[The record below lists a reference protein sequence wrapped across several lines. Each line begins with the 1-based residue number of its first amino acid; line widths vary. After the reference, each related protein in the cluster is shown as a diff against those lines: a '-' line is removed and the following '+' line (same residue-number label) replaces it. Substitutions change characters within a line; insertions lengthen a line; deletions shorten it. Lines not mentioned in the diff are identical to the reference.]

1 MANSSSIKQAPSVYY
16 FGIFARIKTMGANYT
31 YNQDTIAAYNASG
44 EVLQPLE
51 KTSTSSRG
59 NNTPGQKVQA
69 VDSSDYM
76 APRQQAEMHSTQLE
90 QKALVL
96 PNRER
101 EYPGHD
107 WLTIII
113 FVAIALFA
121 SIRYS
126 YAKYLKQLFLSLF
139 NNATSIR
146 MLNDKTYPVFHAAF
160 RLEAIFYII
169 FPLFIF
175 QCLNLFKY
183 QSRPLTPMYLFLIFG
198 STLLYFF
205 GKKVIYFTL
214 GLMFETQNE
223 TREYL
228 FSYDNFNRSLSLV
241 FLPVVILIQFA
252 PLKTPVFIAISGLVI
267 LFSFNIILLR
277 RGAIILLKKQF
288 SLFYLFLYLCTLEIL
303 PLLLIYK
310 VVV

>member
-1 MANSSSIKQAPSVYY
+1 
-16 FGIFARIKTMGANYT
+16 MGANYT
-31 YNQDTIAAYNASG
+31 YYQDTTAAYNASA
-44 EVLQPLE
+44 EVPQNVE
-51 KTSTSSRG
+51 KTSTTAPV
-59 NNTPGQKVQA
+59 NYTPKRKKQEVQ
-69 VDSSDYM
+69 SSDYM
-76 APRQQAEMHSTQLE
+76 APRQQAEMQSTQLE
-90 QKALVL
+90 QNSLVL

-101 EYPGHD
+101 QYPGHD

-126 YAKYLKQLFLSLF
+126 YAKYIKQLFLSLF
-139 NNATSIR
+139 NNATSTR
-146 MLNDKTYPVFHAAF
+146 MLNDKNYPVFHAAF

-169 FPLFIF
+169 FPIFLF

-183 QSRPLTPMYLFLIFG
+183 QNTALTPALLALIFG
-198 STLLYFF
+198 SSLLYFF
-205 GKKVIYFTL
+205 GKKVIYLTL

-252 PLKTPVFIAISGLVI
+252 PLKTPVFIAILGLII
-267 LFSFNIILLR
+267 LLLFNLILLR